1 MQFIYLF
8 VSLAQMA
15 LHEFFNLE
23 VALSDYLL
31 STNAAYLVNGQVT
44 NEMMTRSLIVGVIYF
59 VVFTVLGLWSFQK
72 RDIK

>member
-1 MQFIYLF
+1 
-8 VSLAQMA
+8 MA

-23 VALSDYLL
+23 AALSDYLL

-44 NEMMTRSLIVGVIYF
+44 SELMTRSLAVGIIYF
-59 VVFTVLGLWSFQK
+59 IAFTVLGLWSFQK